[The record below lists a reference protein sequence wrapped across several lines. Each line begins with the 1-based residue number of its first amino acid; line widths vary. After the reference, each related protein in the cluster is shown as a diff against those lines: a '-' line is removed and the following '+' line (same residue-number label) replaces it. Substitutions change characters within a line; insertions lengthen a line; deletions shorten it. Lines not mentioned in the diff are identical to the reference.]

1 MAHTDVHAE
10 GHGIAEDAPRLLYGL
25 HDKPPFKDALFV
37 GLQHVCAIFIPVV
50 TPGLLITGALGLPPD
65 QASYI
70 LGMSLFVSGL
80 GTFIQVHTLGPIGSG
95 LLSVQGTSFA
105 FVTPIL
111 ALVAGSLKS
120 GKTPAET
127 LSLILGLCFFGS
139 FIPIILSRFLH
150 LTRKIFTPLVTGTA
164 VTLIGLT
171 LIKVGMFYMAGGGK
185 AKGIVAKATSVIA
198 DPAATEAAKEAAQKV
213 LEGPAAFGS
222 LQNWA
227 LAMAVFVVVGVCS
240 ASPNKYLRMGS
251 IIIGLATGFIFSL
264 VVGVLKFGDIGA
276 QISKLPI
283 VNVPIPFRFGLSFD
297 FVTFISFAIIYI
309 ALTLEVLGDI
319 TATSMVS
326 GEPIEGGTFIRRL
339 KGGILGDGTN
349 SLIASVCGT
358 FPIVTPAQNNGIIQ
372 LTGVGSRHVGYFV
385 AAILALLGLFPVV
398 GGVLLSIPTPVFGGA
413 VMLMFGTV
421 AVAGFNILRA
431 VRMDN
436 RAFVILAV
444 SLAAGLGVT
453 FIPESLEHFPA
464 GVKSV
469 LESGIATGSIC
480 ALVLNLVM
488 PRAKETVILDSEEP
502 IEDEAAMPMK
512 PNYRE

>member
-1 MAHTDVHAE
+1 MSQIETHAAHGEANQE
-10 GHGIAEDAPRLLYGL
+10 RPKLLYGL
-25 HDKPPFKDALFV
+25 NDKPPFKDALFV

-50 TPGLLITGALGLPPD
+50 TPGLLITGALGLDP
-65 QASYI
+65 ARSSYI

-80 GTFIQVHTLGPIGSG
+80 GTFIQVHRLGPIGSG

-111 ALVAGSLKS
+111 AVVAISLEG
-120 GKTPAET
+120 GKTPEQT

-150 LTRKIFTPLVTGTA
+150 LTQKIFTPLVTGTA
-164 VTLIGLT
+164 VTLIGLC

-185 AKGIVAKATSVIA
+185 AQAIAKQNPES
-198 DPAATEAAKEAAQKV
+198 P
-213 LEGPAAFGS
+213 LAFGS

-227 LAMAVFVVVGVCS
+227 LAMSVFAIVGICS
-240 ASPNKYLRMGS
+240 ASSNKYLRMGS
-251 IIIGLATGFIFSL
+251 IIIGLTVGFIVSVFL
-264 VVGVLKFGDIGA
+264 GIADF
-276 QISKLPI
+276 SKLSTLPL
-283 VNVPIPFRFGLSFD
+283 VNVPIPFRFGLAFD
-297 FVTFISFAIIYI
+297 YVTFISFAIIYI

-326 GEPIEGGTFIRRL
+326 AEPIEGPVYIRRL
-339 KGGILGDGTN
+339 KGGILGDGVN

-372 LTGVGSRHVGYFV
+372 LTGVGSRHVGLFV
-385 AAILALLGLFPVV
+385 AAILILLGLFPLV
-398 GGVLLSIPTPVFGGA
+398 GGVLLAIPTPVFGGA

-421 AVAGFNILRA
+421 AVAGFNILRE
-431 VRMDN
+431 VKMDN
-436 RAFVILAV
+436 RSFVILAV

-453 FIPESLEHFPA
+453 FLPEALHSFPA
-464 GVKSV
+464 GVQSV

-480 ALVLNLVM
+480 ALVLNIVM
-488 PRAKETVILDSEEP
+488 PKPQEESP
-502 IEDEAAMPMK
+502 SALAEVEEMTAAA
-512 PNYRE
+512 REVR